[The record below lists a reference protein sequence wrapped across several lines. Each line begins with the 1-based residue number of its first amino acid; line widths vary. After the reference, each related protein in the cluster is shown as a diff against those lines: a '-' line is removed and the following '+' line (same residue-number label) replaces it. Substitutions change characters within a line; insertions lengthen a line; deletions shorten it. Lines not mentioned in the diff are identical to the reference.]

1 MLFVKPLILAM
12 KHRNDPPKQPEI
24 KKALLSDVEP
34 VVDTE
39 ENKPQEQAKLLAP
52 VPPPPSSGHG
62 HGDDDFDLSEIF
74 VHQIIETIEFVLGEL
89 LRAIFFLKF
98 LVSLKGR
105 SRILRHICVSGL

>member
-12 KHRNDPPKQPEI
+12 KHRNDPPKPDN

-34 VVDTE
+34 VVDNE

-62 HGDDDFDLSEIF
+62 HGGDDFDLSEVF

-89 LRAIFFLKF
+89 LRSIFFLKF
-98 LVSLKGR
+98 LVYLKGR
-105 SRILRHICVSGL
+105 SRILPHICVSGL